1 MENITES
8 MLEFIDKTPTAFHT
22 VANVADML
30 SASGF
35 KRLYEGERWQ
45 TEAGGKYFVVRN
57 SSSIIAFVKGSEN
70 SPFMICASHSDFPA
84 FKVKEENSGVYARIA
99 TEKYGGMIMYSWFD
113 RPLSVAGRV
122 MVKNENG
129 FTERLVNVDRDL
141 LVIPSVAIHMQRNAN
156 DGFAPNAAVD
166 MLPLFA
172 IDKTKKLSSVIAE
185 ELSVDEKDIVS
196 SDLFLYT
203 RQKGSVIGADSEL
216 FLSPR
221 IDNLE
226 CVYTSLRAFLDS
238 APTESTKVY
247 AVFDNEEVGSETKQG
262 AASTFLSDVLERISP
277 DREGYF
283 ALLAKSF
290 MVSADNAHAKHPA
303 HPELSDSIEAPVLSG
318 GVVIKHN
325 ANQRYATDAVSAA
338 IFGEICHRAEVRVQH
353 YSNRADKIGGSTLG
367 SISNT
372 RVSIP
377 TVDIGLAQL
386 AMHSAVETAALS
398 DAVDMTKALCKF
410 YSSTLENKNGEIVI
424 K

>member
-1 MENITES
+1 MKYTAKN
-8 MLEFIDKTPTAFHT
+8 MLEFIDKSPSPFHT
-22 VANVADML
+22 VDNISEILLNA
-30 SASGF
+30 GF
-35 KRLYEGERWQ
+35 TRLYEQDRWE
-45 TEAGGKYFVVRN
+45 TCEGGKYFVVKN
-57 SSSIIAFVKGSEN
+57 SSSIIAFVKGSED

-84 FKVKEENSGVYARIA
+84 FKVKSENAGVYARLS
-99 TEKYGGMIMYSWFD
+99 TERYGGMLMYSWFD

-122 MVKNENG
+122 MIREGEAV
-129 FTERLVNVDRDL
+129 TEKLVNIDKDL

-156 DGFAPNAAVD
+156 DGFSPNAAVD
-166 MLPLFA
+166 MLPLFS
-172 IDKTKKLSSVIAE
+172 IDKNAKLASVLSE
-185 ELSVDEKDIVS
+185 ECGVKEEDIIS
-196 SDLFLYT
+196 HDLFLYT

-226 CVYTSLRAFLDS
+226 CVYTSLTSFLDS
-238 APTESTKVY
+238 DPTKSTKVF
-247 AVFDNEEVGSETKQG
+247 AVFNNEEVGSETKQG
-262 AASTFLSDVLERISP
+262 AASPFLATVLERLSK

-283 ALLAKSF
+283 AAIAKSF

-303 HPELSDSIEAPVLSG
+303 HPELADSVNGPILGG

-325 ANQRYATDAVSAA
+325 ANQRYATDAVSSAL
-338 IFGEICHRAEVRVQH
+338 FGEICLKAGAKVQQ
-353 YSNRADKIGGSTLG
+353 YSNRADMIGGSTLG

-372 RVSIP
+372 KVPIP

-398 DAVDMTKALCKF
+398 DASDMVKALTAF
-410 YSSTLENKNGEIVI
+410 YSSELEIYDTKFVL